1 MAEIG
6 AAPVFKMTRQVP
18 PLNLG
23 SYATGGHKRP
33 LQPIDLVRQ
42 GDLGLWLGT
51 QIAKVVIIVKCSHPD
66 TSVKLPL
73 GGSGAY
79 RRNGKCR

>member
-1 MAEIG
+1 MAKIG

-23 SYATGGHKRP
+23 SDATGGHKRP

-42 GDLGLWLGT
+42 GDLARTIDIPL
-51 QIAKVVIIVKCSHPD
+51 VSPRIITLPVETAPANHPHPRR
-66 TSVKLPL
+66 SV
-73 GGSGAY
+73 
-79 RRNGKCR
+79 C